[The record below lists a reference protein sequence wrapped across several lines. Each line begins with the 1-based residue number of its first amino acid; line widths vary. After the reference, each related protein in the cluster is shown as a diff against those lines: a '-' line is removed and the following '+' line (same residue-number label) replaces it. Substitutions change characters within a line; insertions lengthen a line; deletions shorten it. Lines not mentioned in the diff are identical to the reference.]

1 MLKTSTIISR
11 IKPQWFVPTVML
23 LSLLGV
29 ISFQI
34 LNFEPLDIPKN
45 SAVIS
50 SKLIYLQR
58 DQDSSTKILDESK
71 IVLVEYPKGRETFV
85 SSLVTVI
92 ERDRLKRNM
101 DKSGPLILQ
110 QTDNK
115 RISIFDPTTA
125 IEIDLMGFG
134 AENVRIFS
142 EILIK

>member
-1 MLKTSTIISR
+1 MLKTPTIMNR

-34 LNFEPLDIPKN
+34 LNFEPLNIPKN

-58 DQDSSTKILDESK
+58 GQDSSTKILDESK

-125 IEIDLMGFG
+125 IKIDLMGFG

-142 EILIK
+142 EILIN